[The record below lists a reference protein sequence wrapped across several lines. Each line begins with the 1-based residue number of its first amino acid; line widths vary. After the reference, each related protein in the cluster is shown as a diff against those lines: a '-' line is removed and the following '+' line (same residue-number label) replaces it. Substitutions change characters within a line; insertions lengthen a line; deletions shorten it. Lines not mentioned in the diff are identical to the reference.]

1 MRFGAAASVEYGKQ
15 GPQGAETRGAA
26 GAAKRL
32 SAGLSVGGG
41 GGWGRPVG
49 PATTRSPG
57 RSSGLEWL
65 PIHDSS
71 DQRDSPDSAE
81 PRLRN
86 DPLEMSDPKDPIEPI
101 DSTDPALP
109 MDRMEYADPI
119 DRIDPSDLMDRID
132 RDERRLRIDLYEC
145 STVAISPVY
154 HSRDCFSAHECAG
167 NSLFTTNR
175 R

>member
-1 MRFGAAASVEYGKQ
+1 MRRSGS
-15 GPQGAETRGAA
+15 
-26 GAAKRL
+26 
-32 SAGLSVGGG
+32 S
-41 GGWGRPVG
+41 
-49 PATTRSPG
+49 ATTRSPG